1 MKTLLVMRHAKSDYP
16 ANLSSDFDRP
26 LNKRGNND
34 LPRIAQL
41 LGGFGPLPD
50 AVIASPALRA
60 RQTAEGLVRVLNLS
74 ASSLKFDESLYL
86 ASPKTLTQ
94 SAVHWPNGAQT
105 VLIIAHNPGLEEWV
119 SQLAGAQILL
129 PTAGLVAI
137 DLELQG
143 WKEIDRTPGRMR
155 YFVIPRLIKSL
166 AQ

>member
-1 MKTLLVMRHAKSDYP
+1 M
-16 ANLSSDFDRP
+16 
-26 LNKRGNND
+26 
-34 LPRIAQL
+34 
-41 LGGFGPLPD
+41 LGDFGPLPD
-50 AVIASPALRA
+50 AVIASLALRA
-60 RQTAEGLVRVLNLS
+60 RQTAEGLVRTLDLS

-137 DLELQG
+137 DLELQC
-143 WKEIDRTPGRMR
+143 WQEIDRTPGRMR

-166 AQ
+166 VQ